1 MYLKKIGVIT
11 FIQATQD
18 VSDDHSEC
26 RSYHVLGM
34 YRDQEIGEMMI
45 SKNVAVQRTNIEEW
59 IRGVSRATNQAV
71 LNLVE
76 NEDEDS
82 SEEQFFD
89 ALENLDDFD
98 VNLET
103 NRNYDPHPMEESI
116 KQLEE
121 KLKDIRIQ
129 RKTRF
134 SAGNASKKPI
144 NAPKGIFTTTC
155 VNRALRMSPPVKSI
169 LSKKRSSKS
178 KNRKNKKSSPIQEQ
192 AKSSTMSAQHPQ
204 MKTPEVLWHQTR
216 SHMIL
221 TVKVTD
227 VQEGEYCITIEN
239 LSFVSLH
246 ILKPEESYGF
256 QIQLVGKVTGWTA
269 QLSGQQLT
277 IHLEKLNPTEEGWPR
292 LLLDK
297 TTRFRWLKFNKDYIK
312 EGDDAKVNLD
322 NGGSAVVPMY
332 GVGTVDH
339 YEYGE
344 DNDENL
350 NEIEE
355 DRFFQVPSSSKVNRS
370 DSFAIMIDD
379 DDDDV

>member
-1 MYLKKIGVIT
+1 MYFEKFGVIT
-11 FIQATQD
+11 FIQATGD
-18 VSDDHSEC
+18 VSGDHSDC

-45 SKNVAVQRTNIEEW
+45 SKNVAVQKTNMKEW
-59 IRGVSRATNQAV
+59 MRGVSRVTNQAV

-98 VNLET
+98 INLET

-134 SAGNASKKPI
+134 STGNASKKAI
-144 NAPKGIFTTTC
+144 NAPKGIFTTTS
-155 VNRALRMSPPVKSI
+155 VNRALRLNPPVKSI
-169 LSKKRSSKS
+169 LSKKRSSRS
-178 KNRKNKKSSPIQEQ
+178 KNKKGKQSSPIQEQ
-192 AKSSTMSAQHPQ
+192 AKRSTMSAQHPQ

-221 TVKVTD
+221 TVMVTD

-246 ILKPEESYGF
+246 ILKPQESYGF
-256 QIQLVGKVTGWTA
+256 QIHLVGKVTGWRV

-292 LLLDK
+292 LLWDK

-312 EGDDAKVNLD
+312 EGDEANENLD
-322 NGGSAVVPMY
+322 SGGSAVGPMY
-332 GVGTVDH
+332 GVGTVDQ
-339 YEYGE
+339 YEYDE

-379 DDDDV
+379 DDDV